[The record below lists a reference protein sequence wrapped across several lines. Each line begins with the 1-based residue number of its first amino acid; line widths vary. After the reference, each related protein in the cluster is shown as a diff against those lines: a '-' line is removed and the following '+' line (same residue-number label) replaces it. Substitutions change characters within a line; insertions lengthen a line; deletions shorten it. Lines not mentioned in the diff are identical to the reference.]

1 MHVSIPSAKARLLPM
16 LAISVTTALAL
27 FLWEGAK
34 GLNLWDEGFLW
45 YGVQRVM
52 HGEVPLRDFQAY
64 DPFRY
69 YWSAALMGLW
79 GGDTGML
86 GLRASDAVLQ
96 VIGLFCGLLVIARG
110 ARPDR
115 NRLYLATAS
124 IALAV
129 WMIPH
134 FKMAD
139 MCASI
144 LLIGALTMLIEAP
157 TARRYVLAGVCV
169 GFSAFMGRNHGMY
182 GLAASGAAILWLNL
196 HRTQGPAFVR
206 AALLFAA
213 GVALGFLPVV
223 AMLLLIPGFASA
235 YWEGIRFLFE
245 IKATNIGLPVP
256 WPWRADFSG
265 PVATIV
271 RDVMLGVFFIAT
283 LVLGIVAL
291 IWVVWSRWQRKP
303 VVPAFAASAFLAL
316 PYAHYAF
323 SRADFYHLAF
333 GIFPLLV
340 GCFALALAK
349 PGARTR
355 WGVVGAL
362 LAASVLTMYGYHA
375 GWQCRSAER
384 CVDVEVSTSRMR
396 VDPATAK
403 EVDVLR
409 RIARQYAAGGRNF
422 VAAPLW
428 PGAYALL
435 DQKSPVWEI
444 YALFPRPAAF
454 EEVEIARIKAAD
466 PGFALIYDLA
476 LDGDE
481 QLRFKNSHPLTYR
494 YFADNFQRVP
504 NPLKPELELFVAKG
518 NPGLASKPEFLQKS
532 AEELAKLAAGA
543 ARMRILNWGPRSAPA
558 GTVPNAQPDGSAGI
572 WVQVADA
579 DDIGDVRM
587 TLDGKPASS
596 TGVSPAAITAAFAP
610 ALLSAEGDHEI
621 AIEQLFTGTVIKVG
635 SFSVTPK

>member
-1 MHVSIPSAKARLLPM
+1 MTRRVPPFLL
-16 LAISVTTALAL
+16 LFAISAITVLML
-27 FLWEGAK
+27 FVWEGAV
-34 GLNLWDEGFLW
+34 GVSLWDEGFLW
-45 YGVQRVM
+45 YGVQRVL

-64 DPFRY
+64 DPLRY
-69 YWSAALMGLW
+69 YWSAALMVVSGQ
-79 GGDTGML
+79 TSMIA
-86 GLRASDAVLQ
+86 LRATSAALQ
-96 VIGLFCGLLVIARG
+96 MLALLCGLAAIAHG
-110 ARPDR
+110 ARR
-115 NRLYLATAS
+115 EGRLACLVAAS
-124 IALAV
+124 VTLSA

-139 MCASI
+139 LAASI
-144 LLIGALTMLIEAP
+144 LLVGALTMLIAAP
-157 TARRYVLAGVCV
+157 VARHYVVTGICV
-169 GFSAFMGRNHGMY
+169 GFAACLGRNHGIY
-182 GLAASGAAILWLNL
+182 GLAASCAAILWLNMN
-196 HRTQGPAFVR
+196 RVEGPSLVR

-213 GVALGFLPVV
+213 GVVIGFLPVI
-223 AMLLLIPGFASA
+223 AMLLLIPGFAASFWDTILLQFS
-235 YWEGIRFLFE
+235 Y
-245 IKATNIGLPVP
+245 KATNIGLPVP
-256 WPWRADFSG
+256 WPWRAEFSG
-265 PVATIV
+265 PADVIA
-271 RDVMLGVFFIAT
+271 RDVMLGLFFIAAP
-283 LVLGIVAL
+283 LFGLLAL
-291 IWVVWSRWQRKP
+291 ARVIWQRWHRQA
-303 VVPAFAASAFLAL
+303 VLPAFAASAFLAL

-333 GIFPLLV
+333 GIFPLLI
-340 GCFALALAK
+340 GCFALALSRPDIAMRR
-349 PGARTR
+349 GATA
-355 WGVVGAL
+355 VLL
-362 LAASVLTMYGYHA
+362 LASVGTMYSFHA
-375 GWQCRSAER
+375 GWQCRIQDR
-384 CVDVEVSTSRMR
+384 CTSVEVSGSRMR
-396 VDPATAK
+396 VDLATAK
-403 EVDVLR
+403 ELAMVK
-409 RIARQYAAGGRNF
+409 RIARQYAPDGRNF
-422 VAAPLW
+422 VATPLW

-435 DQKSPVWEI
+435 ERKSPTWEI
-444 YALFPRPAAF
+444 YGLFSRPPAF
-454 EEVEIARIKAAD
+454 EEGEIARIEAAA
-466 PGFALIYDLA
+466 PGFALVYDLA